1 MRGDARHQVD
11 GATEDLLQLLGEVVD
26 LPPEPDAG
34 RQLVEQVEVARR
46 RRCAAG
52 CRAAADPRLDVSPPD
67 ALLLACMA
75 VAGMLVGHDRDTPA
89 SFGDTARSALR
100 LLGAGID
107 EHREGGPAPHG

>member
-1 MRGDARHQVD
+1 
-11 GATEDLLQLLGEVVD
+11 
-26 LPPEPDAG
+26 
-34 RQLVEQVEVARR
+34 
-46 RRCAAG
+46 
-52 CRAAADPRLDVSPPD
+52 
-67 ALLLACMA
+67 MA